1 MRTEQQI
8 DALAREI
15 ADYIIEKKC
24 STREAAE
31 YFGVSNYTVSNYMNN
46 KLLKDDSRYIEVK
59 KILDSHNLTVD
70 KDETKT
76 RIKIEL
82 NLFKEGH
89 TLNEI
94 ARITGI
100 SESQVFRDLTERL
113 SNIPNI
119 SKENISKKTINE
131 ISEKLRQ
138 NSTSNLKIGN
148 DTYENQERD
157 KQGRF
162 K

>member
-1 MRTEQQI
+1 MRTEEQI
-8 DALAREI
+8 DALACEI
-15 ADYIIEKKC
+15 ADYIIETKC

-31 YFGVSNYTVSNYMNN
+31 HFGVSNYTVSNYMNN
-46 KLLKDDSRYIEVK
+46 KLLKDDSRYKEVK
-59 KILDSHNLTVD
+59 KILNSHNLTVD

-76 RIKIEL
+76 RIINEL
-82 NLFKEGH
+82 NLFKKGH

-100 SESQVFRDLTERL
+100 SESQVSRDLTERL

-119 SKENISKKTINE
+119 NKETINE
-131 ISEKLRQ
+131 ISKKLRE
-138 NSTSNLKIGN
+138 NSEINLNIGSNMSVQ
-148 DTYENQERD
+148 NQERD

>member
-1 MRTEQQI
+1 MRTEEQI

-15 ADYIIEKKC
+15 ADYIIETKC
-24 STREAAE
+24 STREAAKH
-31 YFGVSNYTVSNYMNN
+31 FCVSNYTVSNYMNN
-46 KLLKDDSRYIEVK
+46 KLLKDDKRYNEVK

-82 NLFKEGH
+82 NLFKKGH

-94 ARITGI
+94 AGITGI

-119 SKENISKKTINE
+119 SEETINE
-131 ISEKLRQ
+131 ISKKLRQ
-138 NSTSNLKIGN
+138 NSQINLNIGSNMSVQ
-148 DTYENQERD
+148 NQEREH
-157 KQGRF
+157 GRF